1 MKSRVVRM
9 MLTAI
14 ILVAVASNNSY
25 GREDNVARQAKKTA
39 KTLTKDGWKVHS
51 WAANLED
58 QLKKLWE
65 LEIQT
70 DETGAPVFIS
80 VTTIASDTDR
90 ESAKLKALELARVQ
104 ISGRLGTSVS
114 SIVESRL
121 EEAAETQERSLGKSH
136 HRLGSLIPVVEC
148 FRVLENNMIEYR
160 ISVVY
165 AYNNN

>member
-1 MKSRVVRM
+1 MSSRVVRM
-9 MLTAI
+9 MLTVM
-14 ILVAVASNNSY
+14 ILAVVTFHYSD
-25 GREDNVARQAKKTA
+25 GREDKVTRQAKKAA
-39 KTLTKDGWKVHS
+39 KTLTKDGWKVHPG
-51 WAANLED
+51 AANLEE
-58 QLKKLWE
+58 QLEKLWE
-65 LEIQT
+65 FEVRT
-70 DETGAPVFIS
+70 DETGAPEFIS

-90 ESAKLKALELARVQ
+90 ETAKLRALELARVQ